1 MKMADNP
8 YNKEINSARISKD
21 LATRLL
27 QFRQVYQI
35 TQAINILNGSKQN
48 DEDLQTLG
56 LRIGAQYN
64 DYMEEKLPAAAGAK
78 LEETFTQYPDLMDL
92 AAAQVDEATP
102 QMSKIELM
110 RQFAARHIVEMTL
123 RKDGWTDKL
132 SEAEATDVNLS
143 LQGTLYTILEK
154 ENKKINAD
162 DLAARIIKGELDQ
175 AEIPMALTA
184 LKSAEKKIKEQMKSD
199 WQTYEDMRQPHPV
212 IEEHRT
218 DFENIVYDSK
228 QIRYKPYPEL
238 RGVRLCIRDD
248 FNSPD
253 GSKRTFL
260 KIMGALID
268 TGANIANSSSG
279 SVNGIGK
286 NYDTFVALMKKEYGE
301 NVEKIIDTV
310 LLGDKVANATDKE
323 RKEAFAKKGTEL
335 YCKFLGAVLV
345 KKQETEA
352 QKNNYRFNY
361 TGYIKANVARY
372 IADMKEGLNNI
383 TEDLQ
388 LADERNL
395 TSLKEMKDDTAEQQ
409 IISVHHKI
417 PVASITAVY
426 ADMHPE
432 LHPADKMQAFTDACR
447 KKYPHLLKDKTPNE
461 LAIIGFA
468 LSVFPEENRK
478 NPDIGKLPADKR
490 EKAQKL
496 IENKAKIVELYQEY
510 FPQDFSARQ
519 QTKQDILSMVDN
531 IANHTLPIG
540 MSVHQK
546 MEPDGNI
553 AVVKEKDNLFIMV
566 ENRSGLSANPKM
578 ERVNNNLA
586 MATEFSFAKLQ
597 EIASVL
603 PTGLKSGLLQYNKPS
618 AGDMVKSSFALN
630 LPENN
635 FMQSMRQFLDRT
647 QEQAVDFL
655 YRGLGQA
662 KNKEL

>member
-447 KKYPHLLKDKTPNE
+447 KKYPHLLKEWDYNRNGE
-461 LAIIGFA
+461 LDPQM
-468 LSVFPEENRK
+468 LP
-478 NPDIGKLPADKR
+478 PHCGKKVSWICSTCGHSWPATMDQRANGRGCPKCADKQR
-490 EKAQKL
+490 ILSQQKR
-496 IENKAKIVELYQEY
+496 IVELKGA
-510 FPQDFSARQ
+510 FADTHPH
-519 QTKQDILSMVDN
+519 L
-531 IANHTLPIG
+531 
-540 MSVHQK
+540 
-546 MEPDGNI
+546 
-553 AVVKEKDNLFIMV
+553 VKDWDYSKNEGTPND
-566 ENRSGLSANPKM
+566 
-578 ERVNNNLA
+578 
-586 MATEFSFAKLQ
+586 
-597 EIASVL
+597 
-603 PTGLKSGLLQYNKPS
+603 YS
-618 AGDMVKSSFALN
+618 AGSSYRASWKCHHCGY
-630 LPENN
+630 EWKV
-635 FMQSMRQFLDRT
+635 SIHKRT
-647 QEQAVDFL
+647 KGHKCPKCHQ
-655 YRGLGQA
+655 
-662 KNKEL
+662 